1 MNSQCLQ
8 HAVEPYAL
16 NRLISFTSQPCQ
28 TCPTAGQQTAQGTD
42 GLEGHPG
49 FSTSLPDHAPKRIK
63 GRARTKR
70 AVSRASRDAVS
81 LGSSW
86 LGLET
91 QIGAL
96 FLKHLSPSS
105 VCFKVEGTM
114 GFLAKPTAQLCSL
127 LLSQESCVPKLPCDT
142 VCSAWNSWGGT
153 EV

>member
-1 MNSQCLQ
+1 MQSSPMLSTDLLVSPANLVRPVPLLDSKL
-8 HAVEPYAL
+8 HRAL
-16 NRLISFTSQPCQ
+16 TGWRDILAS
-28 TCPTAGQQTAQGTD
+28 
-42 GLEGHPG
+42 L
-49 FSTSLPDHAPKRIK
+49 TSLPDHAPKRIK

-127 LLSQESCVPKLPCDT
+127 LLSQESCVPELPCDT

>member
-1 MNSQCLQ
+1 MQSSPMLSTDLLVSPANLVRPVPLLNSKL
-8 HAVEPYAL
+8 HRAL
-16 NRLISFTSQPCQ
+16 TGWRDIPASL
-28 TCPTAGQQTAQGTD
+28 
-42 GLEGHPG
+42 
-49 FSTSLPDHAPKRIK
+49 TSLPDHAPKRIK